1 MIKIR
6 NNNLIQN
13 SKSAILVIIEFD
25 DQSVDLNEILSTHKS
40 FEEIA
45 GITNTQLESKNKR
58 KESLIRIFISI

>member
-25 DQSVDLNEILSTHKS
+25 DQSVDLNEILSTDKS

-58 KESLIRIFISI
+58 KESLIRIFIDI

>member
-25 DQSVDLNEILSTHKS
+25 DQSVDLNEILSTDRS
-40 FEEIA
+40 FEEIS
-45 GITNTQLESKNKR
+45 GITNTQLESKNKI
-58 KESLIRIFISI
+58 KESLIRIFIGI

>member
-25 DQSVDLNEILSTHKS
+25 DQSVDLNEILSTDRS
-40 FEEIA
+40 FEEIS

-58 KESLIRIFISI
+58 KESLIRIFIGI

>member
-25 DQSVDLNEILSTHKS
+25 DQSVDLNEILSTDKS

-58 KESLIRIFISI
+58 KESLIRIFIGI

>member
-25 DQSVDLNEILSTHKS
+25 DQSVDLNEILLTDKS

-58 KESLIRIFISI
+58 KESLIRIFIGI

>member
-25 DQSVDLNEILSTHKS
+25 DQSVDLNEILSTDKS

-45 GITNTQLESKNKR
+45 GITNTQLESKNKI
-58 KESLIRIFISI
+58 KESLIRIFIGI